1 MLWLIMAWV
10 SLLLSMLIF
19 LSSTWLAVN
28 LTQIPFA
35 FAQADFL
42 TAVTSSTPPP
52 TARSIEQFRQIKRGM
67 SMAKLKA
74 ICGEPD
80 ADIGSGLN
88 IYVYNLS
95 DGSSVIIGGGSTI
108 LYINYSKPVKKIKPI
123 DRIPLLAT
131 AQKFYQ
137 WNIESAV
144 VGIPTGQQ
152 LLPIQNLLDPKLVK
166 YLEQAKSIET
176 CLIQSAP
183 KDIKPAI
190 FEGSVFVDNY
200 EGVSKVKALS
210 LSGQG
215 DTATVTATLEY
226 TDRKQTSTSISVS
239 ELVLKKK
246 ADRWLIEDIR
256 LSRQRQITEYTP
268 SIPKT
273 LTNILAG
280 YIRQY
285 QDACKS

>member
-1 MLWLIMAWV
+1 MIVSISPIWLTTP
-10 SLLLSMLIF
+10 LIQSPAALF
-19 LSSTWLAVN
+19 ADSSATM
-28 LTQIPFA
+28 
-35 FAQADFL
+35 
-42 TAVTSSTPPP
+42 TSPKITP

-67 SMAKLKA
+67 SMAQLKA

-88 IYVYNLS
+88 IYIYNLS

-108 LYINYSKPVKKIKPI
+108 FYINYSKPIKKIRVI
-123 DRIPLLAT
+123 DHAALLAT

-144 VGIPTGQQ
+144 VRLPTGQQ

-166 YLEQAKSIET
+166 SLDQAKLIET

-226 TDRKQTSTSISVS
+226 TDQKQTSASISVS
-239 ELVLKKK
+239 QLVLKKK
-246 ADRWLIEDIR
+246 DNRWLIEDVR
-256 LSRQRQITEYTP
+256 FSRQRQIAEYTP
-268 SIPKT
+268 SISKT

-285 QDACKS
+285 QDTCKF